1 MTPHLYVA
9 VSFHGFGHIAQT
21 AAVINELHR
30 RFPDVRL
37 TIRSAAPN
45 TVLSRRFFGR
55 FQHIQEP
62 VDIGM
67 LMGSAIE
74 VRREQSTEAYI
85 GFHKRWQQNLDHE
98 VDILNTIKP
107 DLVFA
112 NVPYLTLA
120 AAGKARLPA
129 IALCSLNWAD
139 IFHHYCGAHRQ
150 AAAIREQMVDAYHAA
165 KVFLKP
171 RPSMDMPDLENG
183 LEIGPIARIGIDRR
197 ADIQRKTGLSAE
209 ERLILIAPG
218 GLNFP
223 VNFDAWPRL
232 PDTRWLVQ
240 RAWGVRHVD
249 AINIESLEMDF
260 VDVLASCDTIVTK
273 PGYGTFTEAACNR
286 VPVLYIRRFDWPE
299 EPALISWLH
308 NHGHALEMEQE
319 DFQRGNLRPYLEKI
333 LVENKTDS
341 IAPTG
346 IKQAADILQESLY

>member
-9 VSFHGFGHIAQT
+9 ISFHGFGHIAQT
-21 AAVINELHR
+21 AAVINELR
-30 RFPDVRL
+30 RRLPDMRL
-37 TIRSAAPN
+37 TIRCAAPN
-45 TVLSRRFFGR
+45 AVLNRRFSSPFH
-55 FQHIQEP
+55 HIQEP

-74 VRREQSTEAYI
+74 VLREKSAEAYI
-85 GFHKRWQQNLDHE
+85 EFHKKWQQNLDHE
-98 VDILNTIKP
+98 VDILKTVKP

-120 AAGKARLPA
+120 AAGKTKSPA
-129 IALCSLNWAD
+129 LALCSLNWAD
-139 IFHHYCGAHRQ
+139 IFHHYCATHRQ
-150 AAAIREQMVDAYHAA
+150 AGAIREQMMDAYHTA

-183 LEIGPIARIGIDRR
+183 LEIGPIARIGINRR
-197 ADIQRKTGLSAE
+197 ADIQRKTGLSAQ

-240 RAWGVRHVD
+240 QDWGVRHVD
-249 AINIESLEMDF
+249 TINIESLEMDF
-260 VDVLASCDTIVTK
+260 VDVLASCDAIVTK
-273 PGYGTFTEAACNR
+273 PGYGTFTEAVCNR
-286 VPVLYIRRFDWPE
+286 IPVLYIRRFDWPE

-308 NHGHALEMEQE
+308 NHGRALEMEQE
-319 DFQRGNLRPYLEKI
+319 DLQLGNLREYVEKI
-333 LVENKTDS
+333 LVENKSDP

-346 IKQAADILQESLY
+346 IKQAVDTLQEYLY